1 MATKIHITLSEKRKT
16 FEQLMSD
23 FFEEEYPNMNKEF
36 RKLVEDTIK
45 KIASKD
51 SETEIK
57 QRARKFIEEVIG
69 VDKI

>member
-1 MATKIHITLSEKRKT
+1 MSEKKKT
-16 FEQLMSD
+16 FEQIMSD
-23 FFEEEYPNMNKEF
+23 FFEEEYPNMKKEL
-36 RKLVEDTIK
+36 RKLVEETIR

-51 SETEIK
+51 SEAEIK